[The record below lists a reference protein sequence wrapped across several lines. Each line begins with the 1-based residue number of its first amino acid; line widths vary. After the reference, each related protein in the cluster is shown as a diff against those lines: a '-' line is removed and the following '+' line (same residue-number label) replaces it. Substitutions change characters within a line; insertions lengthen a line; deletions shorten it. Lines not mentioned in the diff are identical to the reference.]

1 MHTFNKME
9 NLDFFSFMDV
19 DDPDVKSESCTEEI
33 QNVPELKIS
42 PEGKKMRIDLT
53 ASPPSTVDLPFT
65 FDDISDFVPSVVF
78 ADELGPDDL
87 LELFKSLDQ
96 ATVLC
101 GAQEDGMNDML
112 ISFLDVHFQDVD
124 KVQLF
129 GPLAEAK
136 EVNQQLQDR
145 WKDYL
150 AYLETK
156 KAENLEKQRKLNEE
170 IEQLTEK
177 LPQPT
182 KEIGPVQGIK
192 LRDAVK
198 NQLID
203 LAFTEKYGP
212 ERELLERKKAVQQ
225 AAGRGS
231 MTTAKKL
238 NKIHQKIFAL
248 QDRTNSAHESLF
260 FNKSI
265 HQVDK
270 IDWERIAQQIPQSSA
285 DEYRR
290 WWQHNRPDVKTG
302 PFSDEEKRILRK
314 LKKADFK
321 VGIDWEEVA
330 DNLATQ
336 TGSKLK
342 RTPFA
347 CFSYFQ
353 QHLNGKHRVFGW
365 PKKDDEKL
373 NQLVGGKDS
382 STIDWAGIAS
392 LFPGRSKVQV

>member
-1 MHTFNKME
+1 
-9 NLDFFSFMDV
+9 
-19 DDPDVKSESCTEEI
+19 
-33 QNVPELKIS
+33 
-42 PEGKKMRIDLT
+42 
-53 ASPPSTVDLPFT
+53 
-65 FDDISDFVPSVVF
+65 
-78 ADELGPDDL
+78 
-87 LELFKSLDQ
+87 
-96 ATVLC
+96 
-101 GAQEDGMNDML
+101 
-112 ISFLDVHFQDVD
+112 
-124 KVQLF
+124 
-129 GPLAEAK
+129 
-136 EVNQQLQDR
+136 
-145 WKDYL
+145 
-150 AYLETK
+150 
-156 KAENLEKQRKLNEE
+156 
-170 IEQLTEK
+170 
-177 LPQPT
+177 
-182 KEIGPVQGIK
+182 
-192 LRDAVK
+192 
-198 NQLID
+198 
-203 LAFTEKYGP
+203 
-212 ERELLERKKAVQQ
+212 
-225 AAGRGS
+225 